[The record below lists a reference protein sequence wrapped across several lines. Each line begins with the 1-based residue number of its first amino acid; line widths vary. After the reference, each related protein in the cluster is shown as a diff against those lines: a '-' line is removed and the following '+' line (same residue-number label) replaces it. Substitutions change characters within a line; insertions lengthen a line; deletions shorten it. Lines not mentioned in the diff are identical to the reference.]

1 MGAVWNIHIILYN
14 NYIEFK
20 RTNLRIYMVIY
31 IHMEN
36 SQPTSYEQL
45 ELRISEVLTVLKD
58 DVALSDMI
66 LDMININK
74 KNT

>member
-1 MGAVWNIHIILYN
+1 
-14 NYIEFK
+14 
-20 RTNLRIYMVIY
+20 
-31 IHMEN
+31 MEN

-45 ELRISEVLTVLKD
+45 ESRISEVLTVLKD